1 MAEGLIDCGDE
12 SHPDDRAKEHY
23 NVSGTAT
30 VPSGQIQGQY
40 YLQNIPANNSS
51 SPLWLTAQVS
61 SSYGG
66 AITRNA
72 YLPQSPENFVYDA
85 DGNILTDGRW
95 NYWWDGENRLVAMET
110 YGNQPGNTTGVWNSG
125 VPLQHIDF
133 SYDYL
138 GRRIDKAVS
147 AWNGSAF
154 SLASE
159 TRYVYDHWN
168 LIGDFAVSGS
178 TLTLAHTYLWG
189 IDLSGN
195 RHGAGGVGGLLAMVT
210 ASGSVELPVYDGN
223 GNVMGLTDRNT
234 GQLTAC
240 YEYSP
245 FGELLRD
252 TGTYAKVNPFRFSS
266 KYTDDETGLV
276 YYGHRYY
283 NPLLAKFI
291 SRDPKEE
298 LGGLHLYAF
307 LKNNAVGKWDYL
319 GWESGMYLAG
329 PATAFSP
336 GAFASDS
343 QNNALFSSGS
353 STAGLLSSINSG
365 LDDGISDALNNTV
378 NNEINDTINSAVVAT
393 SSLTNASPPSVTASS
408 NAGSAIETSIAQIA
422 SGGTPTSVGNSNAA
436 PNSSGTSSGNS
447 LDSNGNMVDANG
459 NPIQLPAVTVTATQ
473 PGYWDLYLQHIET
486 YSITVSPALG
496 AALIGGGVVPKS
508 WVLRTGGAGPA
519 LGSTNPLTSVLR
531 ALSSNSFTNSALTRT
546 GVAGV
551 AVAGAAVGGYNTGV
565 LLSGFVYAAFPGSN
579 ALPPPSPQSQ
589 SGP

>member
-1 MAEGLIDCGDE
+1 
-12 SHPDDRAKEHY
+12 
-23 NVSGTAT
+23 
-30 VPSGQIQGQY
+30 
-40 YLQNIPANNSS
+40 
-51 SPLWLTAQVS
+51 
-61 SSYGG
+61 
-66 AITRNA
+66 
-72 YLPQSPENFVYDA
+72 
-85 DGNILTDGRW
+85 
-95 NYWWDGENRLVAMET
+95 MET

-436 PNSSGTSSGNS
+436 PNSAGSS
-447 LDSNGNMVDANG
+447 SNGWNGPGFLDGVGTAALSGISVVAGGGGTLPLLPGVVGNAQVSGSINGGSATLDGGLGAGGAAYAGFQGQIG
-459 NPIQLPAVTVTATQ
+459 NPQSDFSV
-473 PGYWDLYLQHIET
+473 
-486 YSITVSPALG
+486 
-496 AALIGGGVVPKS
+496 GGI
-508 WVLRTGGAGPA
+508 GGAGLAGGFSIGFNVVNVPYTNGSISVPVPVGITIFGGIGVG
-519 LGSTNPLTSVLR
+519 LEGNLDVQPSTNVGAVNVGSQGNVSG
-531 ALSSNSFTNSALTRT
+531 SSIF
-546 GVAGV
+546 
-551 AVAGAAVGGYNTGV
+551 
-565 LLSGFVYAAFPGSN
+565 SN
-579 ALPPPSPQSQ
+579 VFR
-589 SGP
+589 